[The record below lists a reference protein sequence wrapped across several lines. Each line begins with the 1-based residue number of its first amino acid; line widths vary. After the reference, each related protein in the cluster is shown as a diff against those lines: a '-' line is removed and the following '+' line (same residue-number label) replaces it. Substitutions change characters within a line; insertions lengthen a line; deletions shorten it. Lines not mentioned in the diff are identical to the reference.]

1 MSIAAEMQNAIRSF
15 RSLIDFDAPRGG
27 QAYARSNARGT
38 GPRTTMKRRSP
49 HRRAGKPIR
58 RHATLAGDRPPRYD
72 KKNGSCY
79 RRVSGFP
86 SPSFA
91 QPNARGGQA
100 LALRDIPPGPDG
112 SLSRLRMH
120 NHESTITSA
129 FVDILRPMRATW
141 KVHEEVCPY
150 RSARLRPD
158 VFITEERRKPIP
170 IEIKIDDDDEGES
183 QARKHLGQIL
193 GDAYDAALAENAS
206 QLKLFADED
215 AAYQTQASAVGSTSV
230 PSPAAVGGGS
240 KP

>member
-1 MSIAAEMQNAIRSF
+1 
-15 RSLIDFDAPRGG
+15 
-27 QAYARSNARGT
+27 
-38 GPRTTMKRRSP
+38 
-49 HRRAGKPIR
+49 
-58 RHATLAGDRPPRYD
+58 
-72 KKNGSCY
+72 
-79 RRVSGFP
+79 
-86 SPSFA
+86 
-91 QPNARGGQA
+91 
-100 LALRDIPPGPDG
+100 
-112 SLSRLRMH
+112 MH

-158 VFITEERRKPIP
+158 VFITEEGRKPIP

-215 AAYQTQASAVGSTSV
+215 AAYQTLASAVGSTSA
-230 PSPAAVGGGS
+230 PNPAAVGGGVEALILTLLMKKRAS
-240 KP
+240 RQRLQSACRTASGTWSSPIFGGPLRMQTTSVICCGARVRSRVSRVLAG

>member
-1 MSIAAEMQNAIRSF
+1 
-15 RSLIDFDAPRGG
+15 
-27 QAYARSNARGT
+27 
-38 GPRTTMKRRSP
+38 
-49 HRRAGKPIR
+49 
-58 RHATLAGDRPPRYD
+58 
-72 KKNGSCY
+72 
-79 RRVSGFP
+79 
-86 SPSFA
+86 
-91 QPNARGGQA
+91 
-100 LALRDIPPGPDG
+100 
-112 SLSRLRMH
+112 MH

-158 VFITEERRKPIP
+158 VFITEEGRKPIP

-230 PSPAAVGGGS
+230 PSPAAVGGGGVEALILTLLMKKRAS
-240 KP
+240 RQRLQSACRTASGTWSSPIFGGLLRMQTTSVICCGARVRSRVSLVLAG